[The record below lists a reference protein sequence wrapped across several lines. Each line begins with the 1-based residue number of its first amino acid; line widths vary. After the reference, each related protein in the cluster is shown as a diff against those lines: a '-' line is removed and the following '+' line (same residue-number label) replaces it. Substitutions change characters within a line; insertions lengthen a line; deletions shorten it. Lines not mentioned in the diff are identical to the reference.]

1 MENPVIVFGAVT
13 AQMVNIKKVGVDS
26 ELKVTVTLEF
36 MATDQAG
43 KENVFKLI
51 QMQGDVSCL
60 TVTAAQG
67 ELFDEASKDAA
78 SDAKGGNG
86 KKTEEREPVH
96 AGG

>member
-26 ELKVTVTLEF
+26 ELKVSVTLEF
-36 MATDQAG
+36 MASDQAG

-51 QMQGDVSCL
+51 QMQGDVACL

-96 AGG
+96 AGV

>member
-26 ELKVTVTLEF
+26 ELKVTVTLEYK
-36 MATDQAG
+36 ATDQAG

-67 ELFDEASKDAA
+67 ELFDEASKGAA
-78 SDAKGGNG
+78 DSKGGNG
-86 KKTEEREPVH
+86 KKTEEREPAH
-96 AGG
+96 AGV